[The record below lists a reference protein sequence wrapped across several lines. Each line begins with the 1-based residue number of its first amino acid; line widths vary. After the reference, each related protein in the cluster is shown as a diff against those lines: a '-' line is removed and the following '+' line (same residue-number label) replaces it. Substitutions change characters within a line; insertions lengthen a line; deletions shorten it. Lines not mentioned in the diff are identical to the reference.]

1 MVRPSHLI
9 LAALLPVAAVLP
21 VTAPA
26 QDATL
31 VLPPDAD
38 GDLRDIL
45 EAASLTLSLESEGLT
60 ASQDY
65 VAAARADYRR
75 LLAGLYSEGYYGGVI
90 SILVD
95 GQEASSIQ
103 PLDAPG
109 TIRQVTLNVAPGP
122 RFTFGTAAI
131 APLAPATDLPLDFAP
146 GEVARSLTVEAAV
159 AAALTAWREEGN
171 AKAQVASEQITAVHP
186 GDRLDV
192 AIGIAPGPELTFGPV
207 TVSGNENVRTQRI
220 LRIAGVPT
228 GRVFAPED
236 LERAATRLRRT
247 GAFESVAVVESDAI
261 GPGDTLP
268 IELQVVE
275 SLPRRIGFGA
285 EISSLDGLSANA
297 FWLHRNLLGGAE
309 SLRIEGEVS
318 DIGSDAIGTAS
329 GGTDYALG
337 VTFNRPATFSPDNDL
352 TVAAEVSQ
360 EDQEDYFLQQLTF
373 DVGITRYATDSL
385 TLTFALGVLAAHE
398 ETPIATRDYALLTAP
413 LSAVWDRRDDDR
425 DPRGGFYI
433 DAEATP
439 FLTISGD
446 TGNGARL
453 YADARLYRSFGT
465 RVTLAARGQLGS
477 VLGADRDEVPQDYLF
492 LAGGSDT
499 VRGVPF
505 ESLGVEVPDPEA
517 PGETVTLGG
526 TSLAGLQVEGRVGI
540 TESIGAVAF
549 ADAAYVGE
557 EAFPFSDGDWAAG
570 VGIGARYDT
579 FVGPIRL
586 DIATPA
592 TGDDAFGQVQVYI
605 GIGQA
610 F

>member
-1 MVRPSHLI
+1 MDRLFPLAF
-9 LAALLPVAAVLP
+9 AALLPLAVQ
-21 VTAPA
+21 A

-38 GDLRDIL
+38 GDLQDIL
-45 EAASLTLSLESEGLT
+45 EAASLTLSLEAEGLT
-60 ASQDY
+60 APQDY

-75 LLAGLYSEGYYGGVI
+75 LLAGLYAEGYYGGVI

-95 GQEASSIQ
+95 GQEASTIQ
-103 PLDAPG
+103 PLEAPEA
-109 TIRQVTLNVAPGP
+109 IRQVTLSVTPGP
-122 RFTFGTAAI
+122 RFTFGTTAI
-131 APLAPATDLPLDFAP
+131 APLAPATELPPEFAP

-159 AAALTAWREEGN
+159 AAALAAWREEGN
-171 AKAQVASEQITAVHP
+171 AKAEVASERIAAVHP

-207 TVSGNENVRTQRI
+207 TVSGNEDVRTARI
-220 LRIAGVPT
+220 LRIAGLPT

-261 GPGDTLP
+261 GPDNTLP

-285 EISSLDGLSANA
+285 EISSIDGLSANA

-329 GGTDYALG
+329 GGTDYSLG

-352 TVAAEVSQ
+352 TVAAEISQ

-373 DVGITRYATDSL
+373 DVGITRYATDTL
-385 TLTFALGVLAAHE
+385 TLSFALGVLAAHE
-398 ETPIATRDYALLTAP
+398 ETDIATRDYTLLTAP
-413 LSAVWDRRDDDR
+413 LTAVWDRRDDPR
-425 DPRGGFYI
+425 NTRGGFYI

-439 FLTISGD
+439 FLTLTGD

-453 YADARLYRSFGT
+453 YADARYYRTIGT
-465 RVTLAARGQLGS
+465 RVTLAARGQIGS
-477 VLGADRDEVPQDYLF
+477 VFGADREEVPQDYLF
-492 LAGGSDT
+492 FAGGSDT
-499 VRGVPF
+499 VRGVPY
-505 ESLGVEVPDPEA
+505 ESLGVEVPDPNE
-517 PGETVTLGG
+517 PGETTTLGG
-526 TSLAGLQVEGRVGI
+526 SSLAGLQLEARVGI
-540 TESIGAVAF
+540 TGSIGAVAF

-557 EAFPFSDGDWAAG
+557 DAFSTDGEWAAG

-592 TGDDAFGQVQVYI
+592 SGDDAFGQVQVYI